1 MMKNSIKA
9 MEEKT
14 AEVMKMVIQMAIE
27 EDCVNTKTMSA
38 IGLLSEMLEASFE
51 VQYDL
56 AEELDQIKDMIRCKK
71 LS

>member
-38 IGLLSEMLEASFE
+38 IGLLSEMLEASFK

-56 AEELDQIKDMIRCKK
+56 VEELDQIKDLIKYK
-71 LS
+71 N

>member
-38 IGLLSEMLEASFE
+38 IGLLSEMLEASFK

-56 AEELDQIKDMIRCKK
+56 AEELEQIKDLIKYK
-71 LS
+71 N